1 MREKESRGVG
11 KKKRKGEKEVGEKLI
26 PTGRVIGEEEFRMM
40 LKRGELEKVGPGLYR
55 RKKRRIPVSD
65 TLSKMFP

>member
-1 MREKESRGVG
+1 MG

-40 LKRGELEKVGPGLYR
+40 LKRGELEKVGLGLYR
-55 RKKRRIPVSD
+55 RKKRQSPVSD